1 MNIYIIT
8 LIYLLSP
15 FLIIYLFR
23 KYKIVKQIGTVIVAY
38 AIGIVMALLGAMPA
52 KGTADY
58 TQLYTIQ
65 SWIQN
70 ITIPL
75 AIPLMLFNCDFKL
88 WTKSLPKT
96 VAALA
101 GGIASIVIAVVA
113 AFFIFRNS
121 GIEDIGNV
129 AAMMTAIYTG
139 GTMNFYALGSSLH
152 VDPDTI
158 VLAYT
163 FEVLITFPFIIFIV
177 GGGYKLF
184 RKLLPFKDES
194 TTIDTANNE
203 DNGQKYKDIE
213 ENGVEN
219 YSNIFNKKTFPKMML
234 GLLISLGFLVISA
247 GISMLI
253 TKLTTG
259 KMQLN
264 ELIIILCI
272 TTFAIIATFNKKIR
286 ELPKTF
292 ELGMFFILI
301 FSIVV
306 ASQFDIYSIGTQ
318 AISMALFVL
327 FVLVTSVVLHF
338 IFSRISKVPGDLFT
352 VAHIGLLCS
361 PPFIPPV
368 VGAMQ
373 NKKVLISGIVIG
385 LIGYAVGTYLGV
397 AIAQFFKLFA

>member
-1 MNIYIIT
+1 
-8 LIYLLSP
+8 LIYLLAP

-38 AIGIVMALLGAMPA
+38 TIGIVLALLGSMPS

-58 TQLYTIQ
+58 VQLGEIQ
-65 SWIQN
+65 KLIQN
-70 ITIPL
+70 ITVPL

-88 WTKSLPKT
+88 WTRSLPKT
-96 VAALA
+96 VAALL
-101 GGIASIVIAVVA
+101 GGVASIIIAVGTG
-113 AFFIFRNS
+113 FFVFHHA
-121 GIEDIGNV
+121 GIDDFGNV

-139 GTMNFYALGSSLH
+139 GTMNFYALGSALQ

-194 TTIDTANNE
+194 TSINTADMKN
-203 DNGQKYKDIE
+203 DNQRYKDIE

-219 YSNIFNKKTFPKMML
+219 YFNIFNKKIFPKMIL
-234 GLLISLGFLVISA
+234 GLLISVLFLGVSA
-247 GISMLI
+247 GISLLI
-253 TKLTTG
+253 TG
-259 KMQLN
+259 GLN
-264 ELIIILCI
+264 ELVIILCI
-272 TTFAIIATFNKKIR
+272 TTFAIAATFNEKIR

-306 ASQFDIYSIGTQ
+306 ASQFDIYSINTK
-318 AISMALFVL
+318 AISLAGFIL
-327 FVLVTSVVLHF
+327 FVLVVSAILHIF
-338 IFSRISKVPGDLFT
+338 FSRISKVPGDLFT

-361 PPFIPPV
+361 PPFIPPI

-385 LIGYAVGTYLGV
+385 LVGYAIGTYLGV
-397 AIAQFFKLFA
+397 LIAQFFKLFV